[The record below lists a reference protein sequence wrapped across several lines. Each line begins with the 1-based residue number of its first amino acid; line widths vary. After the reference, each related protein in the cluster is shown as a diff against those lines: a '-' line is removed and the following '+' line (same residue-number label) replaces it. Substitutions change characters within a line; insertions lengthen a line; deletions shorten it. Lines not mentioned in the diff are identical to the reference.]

1 MRWTIT
7 LHVLEAIEFMTVR
20 WAHLRYELLETASKH
35 IINEISVVSRVTCD
49 VSSNPRLSRH
59 S

>member
-1 MRWTIT
+1 
-7 LHVLEAIEFMTVR
+7 MTAR